1 MLSRGR
7 KYLFE
12 TNEHESS
19 EKFLM
24 NHLLCLTLL
33 WRISLSYR
41 NQSISKSVDWLL
53 YDRDLRNERFK
64 IDSERSSRRS

>member
-12 TNEHESS
+12 KNEHEFL
-19 EKFLM
+19 EKFLI
-24 NHLLCLTLL
+24 NHLPCLTLL

-41 NQSISKSVDWLL
+41 NKSIRTSVDWLL
-53 YDRDLRNERFK
+53 YDRDLRNERVK